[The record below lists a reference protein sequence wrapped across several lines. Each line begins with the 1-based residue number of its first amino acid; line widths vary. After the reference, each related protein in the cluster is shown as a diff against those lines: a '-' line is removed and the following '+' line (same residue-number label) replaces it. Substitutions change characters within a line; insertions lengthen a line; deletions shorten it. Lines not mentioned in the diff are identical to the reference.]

1 MDDTITTGR
10 KTEEDS
16 QPRVLISLR
25 NAIMSSRFPKA
36 YASSDWDKSC
46 WQTRRKQSAFSNSHG
61 KLSSSAIP
69 RSIYTRRGSR
79 VERSINYIDGN
90 AGFFHMHVPICT
102 RLRCRVDRDFACKI
116 YSLEHLIERGL
127 LVYSTPSSGAKI
139 SFDYKVREELQTRSC
154 WNIRRMST
162 KRYHAN
168 YGLRINHAV
177 LGHHTLSIR
186 V

>member
-69 RSIYTRRGSR
+69 RSIYKRRGSR
-79 VERSINYIDGN
+79 VERSINHIDGN
-90 AGFFHMHVPICT
+90 AGFFHMHVPRYVLVRTLLQPARSIHWSTSSSVGFSCIRPHHLVRRSHLTT
-102 RLRCRVDRDFACKI
+102 RFGRNCR
-116 YSLEHLIERGL
+116 H
-127 LVYSTPSSGAKI
+127 
-139 SFDYKVREELQTRSC
+139 
-154 WNIRRMST
+154 WNIRRLSA
-162 KRYHAN
+162 KRCHAN
-168 YGLRINHAV
+168 YGLRFNHAV
-177 LGHHTLSIR
+177 LSHHTLSIR